1 LADGGG
7 KVLVLRR
14 WLRIALAAFALTVMT
29 LPLATAVIFV
39 SLFTSSPRPSYII
52 CRIWAWGVSKIT
64 GVRYSL
70 QGAENALPGTSYVI
84 TPNHQS
90 NADILAL
97 MRALPTPYRW
107 VIKKELTKIPLFG
120 LGLLR
125 TGAVSLDRSDP
136 KKSLEKLQSDSGK
149 LKGGW
154 SLLIYPEGTRS
165 RDGNLQQFKKGAFV
179 LAVSTGIPILPVTVN
194 GAHKVL
200 PKHSLEIRPG
210 VISVTIGQ
218 PIPTVG
224 LGENDIPSLM
234 EKTRQAVAKHF
245 DLNYDPFHADLPK

>member
-1 LADGGG
+1 M
-7 KVLVLRR
+7 LVLLHK
-14 WLRIALAAFALTVMT
+14 WLRITLAAFAVTVMT
-29 LPLATAVIFV
+29 LPLASAVILV
-39 SLFTSSPRPSYII
+39 SLFTSSPRPTYII
-52 CRIWAWGVSKIT
+52 CRMWAWGMSKLT

-70 QGAENALPGTSYVI
+70 HGEENAVAGVSYVI

-90 NADILAL
+90 NADILVL

-107 VIKKELTKIPLFG
+107 VVKKELTKIPLFG
-120 LGLLR
+120 QGLSR

-165 RDGNLQQFKKGAFV
+165 VDGNLQQFKKGAFV

-194 GAHKVL
+194 GAHRVL
-200 PKHSLEIRPG
+200 PKHSLVIRPG
-210 VISVTIGQ
+210 VISVTIGR
-218 PIPTVG
+218 PIATQG
-224 LGENDIPSLM
+224 LGEQDIPALM
-234 EKTRQAVAKHF
+234 EKTRDAVAKHL
-245 DLNYDPFHADLPK
+245 DMSYDPFNPNPPM